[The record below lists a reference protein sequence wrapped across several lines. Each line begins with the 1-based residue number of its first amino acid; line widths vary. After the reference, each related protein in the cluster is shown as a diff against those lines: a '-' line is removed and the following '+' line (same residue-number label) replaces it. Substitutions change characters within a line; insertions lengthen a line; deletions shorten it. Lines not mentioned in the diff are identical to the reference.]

1 MYTNEINVIKHVHWA
16 VQIQNSNCTSTSFL
30 NYEYDK
36 SLRAIGL
43 NPNWKKESGFSMSLS
58 LAFWYFLYSL
68 QIDPYNKYY
77 KYKCHYAHSGVSND
91 FEMNI
96 VVMVIAHLYEQ

>member
-1 MYTNEINVIKHVHWA
+1 MSMGSP
-16 VQIQNSNCTSTSFL
+16 NSKFQLHFKFIL

-68 QIDPYNKYY
+68 QMTHTINITNISAIMP
-77 KYKCHYAHSGVSND
+77 
-91 FEMNI
+91 I
-96 VVMVIAHLYEQ
+96 VVYPMTLR